1 MIHVSSRL
9 FAWLATKIISSIQNL
24 EISTAM
30 HKVKAIIHLCT
41 LFATGGVNIQHLQ
54 VIRHIT

>member
-1 MIHVSSRL
+1 MIDVSSRL
-9 FAWLATKIISSIQNL
+9 FACLAKYISSIQNL

-30 HKVKAIIHLCT
+30 HKAKAIIHLCT
-41 LFATGGVNIQHLQ
+41 LFATGGANIQHLQ